1 MLFKKFDGQKR
12 NLANVVY
19 PGQINVQTVD
29 KLLIHCTVLCLI
41 PEHLQS
47 RLVKS
52 GGAVN
57 RKDLLL
63 LRLLHGT
70 KIITAPTIPFKI
82 GIDCCYF
89 NIGLNIKLNIKPN
102 RVVVISVM
110 NTVQQKSMTMKM
122 LKLLSVP
129 ALISVMLILVSAT
142 ELSKETE
149 RLQNATKV
157 ITTFAN
163 SDESI
168 PEELLKQSEGLV
180 IIPKMINAG
189 FGIGG
194 KRGKGVAV
202 VKLPDGSW
210 SNPVFITLTGGSFG
224 FQIGVQSVDLV
235 LVFKHKGVLTK
246 VKNGDFTIGGD
257 ISAAAGPVGRS
268 STASTDH
275 TLEAEVYSYSRSRGL
290 FAGIS
295 INGSNLAIDKSAN
308 ANFYGS
314 NTTSQQIFET
324 GKSSSAPVVELKGSL
339 KGL

>member
-1 MLFKKFDGQKR
+1 
-12 NLANVVY
+12 
-19 PGQINVQTVD
+19 
-29 KLLIHCTVLCLI
+29 
-41 PEHLQS
+41 
-47 RLVKS
+47 
-52 GGAVN
+52 
-57 RKDLLL
+57 
-63 LRLLHGT
+63 
-70 KIITAPTIPFKI
+70 
-82 GIDCCYF
+82 
-89 NIGLNIKLNIKPN
+89 
-102 RVVVISVM
+102 
-110 NTVQQKSMTMKM
+110 MKM

-129 ALISVMLILVSAT
+129 VLMSVVLLLVSAT

-149 RLQNATKV
+149 RLQNAAKV

-168 PEELLKQSEGLV
+168 PQELLKESEGLV

-308 ANFYGS
+308 ANFYGA
-314 NTTSQQIFET
+314 NATSQQIFET
-324 GKSSSAPVVELKGSL
+324 GKSSSAPVVGLKSAL